1 MRTQKFGVKA
11 PFVKKGGFLYTK
23 GQYKKL
29 ILRYNYS
36 MKKFFL
42 ILSLFVIFANAALCE
57 PNYSYNIYTMNPN
70 NKNQIDPEYLKS
82 SSMILFIVDFSN
94 SMNEKM
100 GDRTKLR
107 VALDTLTSILPQIPS
122 NVQTGLR
129 IYGHRGGFTYMDGCM
144 ASKLAVPLKPNN
156 SGAILNSLYQ
166 TSAVGWTPITYSLKQ
181 AVNSDFA
188 GVGGKKHIILL
199 TDGGENCDESP
210 CTYAIELMK
219 TRNDISIDVIAFDI
233 YDQEARNQL
242 RCTALTTS
250 GKFYSANSP
259 DELKN
264 SLFESLNIDK
274 DVRGTIKINP

>member
-1 MRTQKFGVKA
+1 
-11 PFVKKGGFLYTK
+11 
-23 GQYKKL
+23 
-29 ILRYNYS
+29 
-36 MKKFFL
+36 MKKFIL
-42 ILSLFVIFANAALCE
+42 ILFAFYFFVNTALSE
-57 PNYSYNIYTMNPN
+57 PNYKYNVYRAGETSNLST
-70 NKNQIDPEYLKS
+70 KDFSQGSKV
-82 SSMILFIVDFSN
+82 LFIVDFSN

-100 GDRTKLR
+100 GDGTKLD
-107 VALDTLTSILPQIPS
+107 VALDTLSSILPQIPQ

-144 ASKLAVPLKPNN
+144 ASKLAVPLGANN
-156 SGAILNSLYQ
+156 SSNILNSLYK

-181 AVNSDFA
+181 AINSDFA
-188 GVGGKKHIILL
+188 GVSGQKHIILL

-233 YDQEARNQL
+233 FDQEARNQL

-259 DELKN
+259 DELRH

-274 DVRGTIKINP
+274 NVKGVIRINP

>member
-1 MRTQKFGVKA
+1 
-11 PFVKKGGFLYTK
+11 
-23 GQYKKL
+23 
-29 ILRYNYS
+29 
-36 MKKFFL
+36 MKKIISIVFL
-42 ILSLFVIFANAALCE
+42 FLTTILSVFCA
-57 PNYSYNIYTMNPN
+57 PNYQYNIHNANPN
-70 NKNQIDPEYLKS
+70 GTTNINPKGFS
-82 SSMILFIVDFSN
+82 AGSMVLFIVDFSN

-129 IYGHRGGFTYMDGCM
+129 VYGHRGGFTYVDGCR
-144 ASKLAVPLKPNN
+144 ASKLAVPMSVNN

-188 GVGGKKHIILL
+188 GISGKKHIILL

-210 CTYAIELMK
+210 CTYSIELMK

-233 YDQEARNQL
+233 FDQEARNQL

-259 DELKN
+259 DELRN

>member
-1 MRTQKFGVKA
+1 M
-11 PFVKKGGFLYTK
+11 
-23 GQYKKL
+23 
-29 ILRYNYS
+29 YNYF
-36 MKKFFL
+36 MKKFFTVVF
-42 ILSLFVIFANAALCE
+42 LFLFTLLCARCEENIRYNLQTISPYRSANINTDEFIPGSAV
-57 PNYSYNIYTMNPN
+57 
-70 NKNQIDPEYLKS
+70 
-82 SSMILFIVDFSN
+82 LFIVDFSN

-100 GDRTKLR
+100 GNKTKLS
-107 VALDTLTSILPQIPS
+107 VALDTLSSILPQMPQ
-122 NVQTGLR
+122 NVRTGLR
-129 IYGHRGGFTYMDGCM
+129 VYGHRGGFTYVDGCM
-144 ASKLAVPLKPNN
+144 ASKLSVPMKTNN

-181 AVNSDFA
+181 AINSDFA
-188 GVGGKKHIILL
+188 GISGKKHIILL

-233 YDQEARNQL
+233 FDEEARNQL

-259 DELKN
+259 EELRN

-274 DVRGTIKINP
+274 DVSGTIKINP